1 MASTK
6 DNSPANSIEVG
17 SVAEEYAIISRQ
29 RCDCGGAFRVER
41 QQLLTQDDDHYDLIE
56 TRCERCH
63 HSRSFLFDISSFFDE
78 DQV

>member
-6 DNSPANSIEVG
+6 DNLPHDSIEVG

-29 RCDCGGAFRVER
+29 RCDCGGAFQVIG
-41 QQLLTQDDDHYDLIE
+41 QQLLTLDDGPHDLIE
-56 TRCERCH
+56 TQCEKCH
-63 HSRSFLFDISSFFDE
+63 HSRSFLFDISSFFDK